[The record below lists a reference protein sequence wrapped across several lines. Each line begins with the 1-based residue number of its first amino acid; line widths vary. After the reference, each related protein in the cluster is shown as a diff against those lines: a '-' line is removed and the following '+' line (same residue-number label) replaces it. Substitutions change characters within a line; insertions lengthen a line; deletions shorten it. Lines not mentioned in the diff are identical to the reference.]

1 MRIVALRFLES
12 EQVKANILARNG
24 VVQIEV
30 FVRSD
35 VEFLISDGE
44 SVRTIPVDRDFVRR
58 RINCAHG
65 LRRFNIDVDDDL
77 VQRQG

>member
-12 EQVKANILARNG
+12 KQVKPNILTRNG

-35 VEFLISDGE
+35 VEFLVSDRE
-44 SVRTIPVDRDFVRR
+44 SVRTIPVDRYFVRR
-58 RINCAHG
+58 GINCTHG
-65 LRRFNIDVDDDL
+65 LRRLNIDVDDDFF
-77 VQRQG
+77 QRQG